1 MLDRFNERLWRLT
14 RHLLPDHARFQ
25 DADWSF
31 TLHTN
36 PFAGEAIHPGPYR
49 MGKRAED
56 ANTYRVGHPLA
67 QRVLS
72 LGRGLN
78 TPPAEVTFRYR
89 DSGKKIAILEPLVG
103 ASGWLA
109 CARLT
114 VSAME
119 TEDHLFFAG
128 ATEAGESLDD
138 AQCRRLFDLPATIER
153 SCAVP
158 AAVAEYLVEVHAR
171 HQRELLEEL
180 TTRNGRWFD
189 LEMDKLDRWADDRR
203 ASLKATLNELDEALK
218 AAKKAA
224 RLAPTLPEK
233 LDRQREARALEGKRD
248 EAWRAFDQASR
259 EIDRQKDGLLD
270 EISQRLEQKTEYG
283 ELFTVRWRVA

>member
-1 MLDRFNERLWRLT
+1 
-14 RHLLPDHARFQ
+14 
-25 DADWSF
+25 
-31 TLHTN
+31 
-36 PFAGEAIHPGPYR
+36 
-49 MGKRAED
+49 
-56 ANTYRVGHPLA
+56 VGHPLA

-78 TPPAEVTFRYR
+78 TPPAEVIFRYR
-89 DSGKKIAILEPLVG
+89 DGGKKLAILEPLVG
-103 ASGWLA
+103 KSGWLA

-119 TEDHLFFAG
+119 TEDHLCFAG
-128 ATEAGESLDD
+128 ATDAGESLDD
-138 AQCRRLFDLPATIER
+138 AQCRRLFDLSAAIER

-158 AAVAEYLVEVHAR
+158 EVVTAAFAEAHAR
-171 HQRELLEEL
+171 RQGEILEEL

-189 LEMDKLDRWADDRR
+189 LEMDKLDRWAEDRR
-203 ASLKATLNELDEALK
+203 ASLKATLDELDEVLK

-233 LDRQREARALEGKRD
+233 LDRQREARVLEGKRD

-259 EIDRQKDGLLD
+259 EIDRQKDALLD
-270 EISQRLEQKTEYG
+270 EISQLLEQKTEYA